1 MSKSQIA
8 TGGIADDAVSTAK
21 VLNDSR
27 IVTPLIIN
35 GDMAVAQRGTSA
47 TGLGASAGYNTC
59 DRWKLEV
66 EGSPSA
72 RFTQTQSTDVPTG
85 QGFTTSL
92 KMDCTTA
99 AGSPDADDAL
109 AITYR
114 IEAQD
119 LQLLRYGTSSAKK
132 ITLSFWVNATKT
144 GTHAIWIYQND
155 DSRSQAQTYT
165 VNSTNTWEKKTV
177 VFAADTTGVID
188 NNNGEGF
195 RINWWLTAGSNFT
208 SGTLATTWQSHTAAN
223 NAVGQVNNADST
235 DNNWYITGVQ
245 MEIGEFDSDT
255 IPPFP
260 FESYESN
267 LKKCRRYL
275 QYVCGTSN
283 IGELTGGFRATGS
296 AQCGMQFTTPMR
308 AAPSVSL
315 VGLRLHDLNDGDN
328 LDVTSIGVVNGSSS
342 NGTWLNMNN
351 SGTGTVAGVCILYGY
366 NASPTSN
373 VQSYGIKV
381 DAEL

>member
-1 MSKSQIA
+1 MSITKV
-8 TGGIADDAVSTAK
+8 TDGGLDR
-21 VLNDSR
+21 SR

-35 GDMAVAQRGTSA
+35 GDMSVAQRGTSA
-47 TGLGASAGYNTC
+47 TGLGASSGYNTC
-59 DRWKLEV
+59 DRWKLVV

-155 DSRSQAQTYT
+155 DARSQAQTYT
-165 VNSTNTWEKKTV
+165 VNTTNTWEKKTV

-195 RINWWLTAGSNFT
+195 RISWWLTAGSNFT

-245 MEIGEFDSDT
+245 MEIGEFDTNT

-260 FESYESN
+260 FESRDSN
-267 LKKCRRYL
+267 LRRCKRYFQIYMDASESL
-275 QYVCGTSN
+275 KD
-283 IGELTGGFRATGS
+283 LMGGHIHDNDTFRMTMLWPVEFRATPSLSSSSSGS
-296 AQCGMQFTTPMR
+296 ADHWRVITSSINTNYGSAVTFGGTNKSGQFTLVDTGGTDMSSHVDDPGYMQN
-308 AAPSVSL
+308 AVSSCYL
-315 VGLRLHDLNDGDN
+315 KL
-328 LDVTSIGVVNGSSS
+328 
-342 NGTWLNMNN
+342 
-351 SGTGTVAGVCILYGY
+351 
-366 NASPTSN
+366 
-373 VQSYGIKV
+373 

>member
-1 MSKSQIA
+1 MSITKV
-8 TGGIADDAVSTAK
+8 TDAGLDK
-21 VLNDSR
+21 SR

-35 GDMAVAQRGTSA
+35 GDMSVAQRATSA
-47 TGLGASAGYNTC
+47 TGLGASSGYNTC
-59 DRWKLEV
+59 DRWKLVV

-109 AITYR
+109 GVQTLL
-114 IEAQD
+114 EAQN

-155 DSRSQAQTYT
+155 DNRSQAQTYT
-165 VNSTNTWEKKTV
+165 VNTTNTWEKKTV

-195 RINWWLTAGSNFT
+195 RITWWITTGTNRT
-208 SGTLATTWQSHTAAN
+208 SGTLATTWESHSNAN
-223 NAVGQVNNADST
+223 VAVGQVNNADST

-245 MEIGEFDSDT
+245 MEIGEFDTNT
-255 IPPFP
+255 IPSFP
-260 FESYESN
+260 FESFAN
-267 LKKCRRYL
+267 NFIKCQRYC
-275 QYVCGTSN
+275 QVFKTENAYGMMSPASVNSSTVANGIFTFP
-283 IGELTGGFRATGS
+283 TYFRAIPSLSTSGS
-296 AQCGMQFTTPMR
+296 FGLYSGDGGDA
-308 AAPSVSL
+308 VS
-315 VGLRLHDLNDGDN
+315 
-328 LDVTSIGVVNGSSS
+328 GVVIDANSDDPSRLVCTISGS
-342 NGTWLNMNN
+342 GFTDN
-351 SGTGTVAGVCILYGY
+351 SAAFFRAENDSDAKMTF
-366 NASPTSN
+366 
-373 VQSYGIKV
+373 

>member
-35 GDMAVAQRGTSA
+35 GDMAVAQRATSA
-47 TGLGASAGYNTC
+47 SGLGASSGYNTC
-59 DRWKLEV
+59 DRWNFEK

-72 RFTQTQSTDVPTG
+72 RFTQSQDTDVPTG

-99 AGSPDADDAL
+99 AGSPDADDA
-109 AITYR
+109 ISIQQK

-132 ITLSFWVNATKT
+132 VTLSFWVKATKT
-144 GTHAIWIYQND
+144 GTNAIWIYQND
-155 DSRSQAQTYT
+155 DNRSQAQTYT
-165 VNSTNTWEKKTV
+165 VNSSNTWEKKVV

-208 SGTLATTWQSHTAAN
+208 SGTLSTTWQSHVAAN

-235 DNNWYITGVQ
+235 SNNWYITGVQ
-245 MEIGEFDSDT
+245 LEVGEFDSDT

-260 FESYESN
+260 FESFSN
-267 LKKCRRYL
+267 NLHKCRRYFVKSPKTDGL
-275 QYVCGTSN
+275 NHYSLHDMFTYDNSN
-283 IGELTGGFRATGS
+283 CYAGYIFNP
-296 AQCGMQFTTPMR
+296 PMR
-308 AAPSVSL
+308 AAPTISQTTAAEFL
-315 VGLRLHDLNDGDN
+315 
-328 LDVTSIGVVNGSSS
+328 T
-342 NGTWLNMNN
+342 NGTDKSITTDMLYSSQKDNETARIRFYDGNAFSDQN
-351 SGTGTVAGVCILYGY
+351 GKVGILQNGTFKFE
-366 NASPTSN
+366 S
-373 VQSYGIKV
+373 
-381 DAEL
+381 EL

>member
-1 MSKSQIA
+1 MSITKV
-8 TGGIADDAVSTAK
+8 TDAG
-21 VLNDSR
+21 LDRNR
-27 IVTPLIIN
+27 IVTPLIVN
-35 GDMAVAQRGTSA
+35 GDMSVAQRGTSA

-72 RFTQTQSTDVPTG
+72 RFTQSQSTDVPTG
-85 QGFTTSL
+85 EGFTTSL

-245 MEIGEFDSDT
+245 LEVGEFDSDT

-260 FESYESN
+260 FESFSSNRYRCLRYYEQYDYN
-267 LKKCRRYL
+267 ENARYMCSAGGQSGSQVEGVFSYEVEKRATPTLSTSGNNFELVSFGGTTSTGQGL
-275 QYVCGTSN
+275 QFDGQTTKQSLLYNNG
-283 IGELTGGFRATGS
+283 LTGHTEGHFGRIKIESGGS
-296 AQCGMQFTTPMR
+296 
-308 AAPSVSL
+308 
-315 VGLRLHDLNDGDN
+315 
-328 LDVTSIGVVNGSSS
+328 
-342 NGTWLNMNN
+342 
-351 SGTGTVAGVCILYGY
+351 LY
-366 NASPTSN
+366 
-373 VQSYGIKV
+373 I

>member
-1 MSKSQIA
+1 MTITKV
-8 TGGIADDAVSTAK
+8 TDAGLDK
-21 VLNDSR
+21 SR

-35 GDMAVAQRGTSA
+35 GDMAVAQRTTST
-47 TGLGASAGYNTC
+47 TGVGADVGHFAC

-165 VNSTNTWEKKTV
+165 VNTTNTWEKKTV

-245 MEIGEFDSDT
+245 MEIGEFDTNT
-255 IPPFP
+255 IPSFP
-260 FESYESN
+260 FESFENN
-267 LKKCRRYL
+267 LKKCQRYYQKIAEGNSKRWDL
-275 QYVCGTSN
+275 VSSARTTSYVDFVFPCTVV
-283 IGELTGGFRATGS
+283 
-296 AQCGMQFTTPMR
+296 MR
-308 AAPSVSL
+308 AQPTLDAVSGTEYYY
-315 VGLRLHDLNDGDN
+315 VY
-328 LDVTSIGVVNGSSS
+328 SS
-342 NGTWLNMNN
+342 NGGYDKFSVPVIN
-351 SGTGTVAGVCILYGY
+351 SNYNEGSTLVTGYYSGGSYTAGDSLF
-366 NASPTSN
+366 ASTDDS
-373 VQSYGIKV
+373 SAYLAL

>member
-1 MSKSQIA
+1 MSITKV
-8 TGGIADDAVSTAK
+8 TDAG
-21 VLNDSR
+21 LDRSR

-35 GDMAVAQRGTSA
+35 GDMSVAQRGTSA
-47 TGLGASAGYNTC
+47 TGLGASSGYNTC
-59 DRWKLEV
+59 DRWRFEK

-72 RFTQTQSTDVPTG
+72 RFTQSQDTDVPTG

-99 AGSPDADDAL
+99 AGSPDADDA
-109 AITYR
+109 ISIQQK

-132 ITLSFWVNATKT
+132 ITLSFWVKATKT
-144 GTHAIWIYQND
+144 GTNAIWIYQND
-155 DSRSQAQTYT
+155 DNRSQAQTYT
-165 VNSTNTWEKKTV
+165 VNSSNTWEKKVV

-195 RINWWLTAGSNFT
+195 RINWWLTAGSNYT
-208 SGTLATTWQSHTAAN
+208 SGTLSTTWQSHVAAN

-245 MEIGEFDSDT
+245 MEIGEFDTNT

-260 FESYESN
+260 FESRDSN
-267 LKKCRRYL
+267 LRRCKRYFQIYMDASESL
-275 QYVCGTSN
+275 KDHM
-283 IGELTGGFRATGS
+283 GGHIHDNDTFRMSMLWPVEFRATPSLSSSSSGS
-296 AQCGMQFTTPMR
+296 ADHWRVITSSINTNYGSAVTFGGSNKSGQFTLVDTGGTDMSSHVDDPGYMMN
-308 AAPSVSL
+308 AVSSCYL
-315 VGLRLHDLNDGDN
+315 KL
-328 LDVTSIGVVNGSSS
+328 
-342 NGTWLNMNN
+342 
-351 SGTGTVAGVCILYGY
+351 
-366 NASPTSN
+366 
-373 VQSYGIKV
+373 

>member
-1 MSKSQIA
+1 MSITKV
-8 TGGIADDAVSTAK
+8 TDAG
-21 VLNDSR
+21 LDRSR

-35 GDMAVAQRGTSA
+35 GDMSVAQRATSA

-114 IEAQD
+114 IESQD

-155 DSRSQAQTYT
+155 DNRSQAQTYT
-165 VNSTNTWEKKTV
+165 VNTTNTWEKKTV

-208 SGTLATTWQSHTAAN
+208 SGTLATTWQSNTAAN

-245 MEIGEFDSDT
+245 MEIGEFDTNT
-255 IPPFP
+255 IPTFP
-260 FESYESN
+260 FESFDNNLRKCQRYYEIANSGGAATYMWTGSN
-267 LKKCRRYL
+267 RSTTQAQGGWRY
-275 QYVCGTSN
+275 QTRKRTTPSVA
-283 IGELTGGFRATGS
+283 LTGTAS
-296 AQCGMQFTTPMR
+296 
-308 AAPSVSL
+308 
-315 VGLRLHDLNDGDN
+315 GLRVHTTGGGNENAVGI
-328 LDVTSIGVVNGSSS
+328 SVNG
-342 NGTWLNMNN
+342 T
-351 SGTGTVAGVCILYGY
+351 
-366 NASPTSN
+366 ASPITAWINTN
-373 VQSYGIKV
+373 VSSGLTQHYPSIVYDNDHTFAIYA

>member
-21 VLNDSR
+21 IFNDNR

-35 GDMAVAQRGTSA
+35 GDMTVAQRATSA
-47 TGLGASAGYNTC
+47 SGLGASSGYNTC
-59 DRWKLEV
+59 DRWNFEK

-72 RFTQTQSTDVPTG
+72 RFTQSQDTDVPTG

-99 AGSPDADDAL
+99 AGSPDADDA
-109 AITYR
+109 ISIQQK

-132 ITLSFWVNATKT
+132 VTLSFWVKATKT
-144 GTHAIWIYQND
+144 GTNAIWIYQND
-155 DSRSQAQTYT
+155 DNRSQAQTYT
-165 VNSTNTWEKKTV
+165 VNSSNTWEKKVV

-195 RINWWLTAGSNFT
+195 RINWWLTAGSNYT
-208 SGTLATTWQSHTAAN
+208 SGTLSTTWQSHVAAN

-235 DNNWYITGVQ
+235 SNNWYITGVQ
-245 MEIGEFDSDT
+245 LEVGEFDSDT

-260 FESYESN
+260 FESFSN
-267 LKKCRRYL
+267 NLHKCRRYFVKSPKTDGL
-275 QYVCGTSN
+275 NHYALHDMFAYDNSN
-283 IGELTGGFRATGS
+283 CFAGYIFNP
-296 AQCGMQFTTPMR
+296 PMR
-308 AAPSVSL
+308 DAPSISQTTAAEFL
-315 VGLRLHDLNDGDN
+315 
-328 LDVTSIGVVNGSSS
+328 T
-342 NGTWLNMNN
+342 NGTDKSITTDM
-351 SGTGTVAGVCILYGY
+351 LYGSHKDNETARIRFY
-366 NASPTSN
+366 DGNAFSDQN
-373 VQSYGIKV
+373 GKV
-381 DAEL
+381 GFLQNGTFIFESEL

>member
-47 TGLGASAGYNTC
+47 TDLGASSGYNTC
-59 DRWKLEV
+59 DRWNLEK

-72 RFTQTQSTDVPTG
+72 RFTQSQDTDVPTG

-99 AGSPDADDAL
+99 AGSPDADDA
-109 AITYR
+109 ISIQQK
-114 IEAQD
+114 IEAQN

-132 ITLSFWVNATKT
+132 VTLSFWVKATKT
-144 GTHAIWIYQND
+144 GTNAIWIYQND
-155 DSRSQAQTYT
+155 DNRSQAQTYT
-165 VNSTNTWEKKTV
+165 VNSSNTWEKKVV

-208 SGTLATTWQSHTAAN
+208 SGTLSTTWQSNTTAN

-245 MEIGEFDSDT
+245 LEVGEFDSDT

-260 FESYESN
+260 FESFESN
-267 LKKCRRYL
+267 QLKCKRYF
-275 QYVCGTSN
+275 QV
-283 IGELTGGFRATGS
+283 IGDGAS
-296 AQCGMQFTTPMR
+296 
-308 AAPSVSL
+308 PSEFFASVA
-315 VGLRLHDLNDGDN
+315 NY
-328 LDVTSIGVVNGSSS
+328 
-342 NGTWLNMNN
+342 NGTYIFGTYRFMPEMRSAPTISSVTGTNYYAVNVNSTADSFNEVKGQDADSRSCQLYADANV
-351 SGTGTVAGVCILYGY
+351 SGTAGHAGQMKTD
-366 NASPTSN
+366 NASA
-373 VQSYGIKV
+373 KV
-381 DAEL
+381 TADAEL

>member
-35 GDMAVAQRGTSA
+35 GDMAVAQRATSA
-47 TGLGASAGYNTC
+47 SGLGASSGYNTC
-59 DRWKLEV
+59 DRWNFEK

-72 RFTQTQSTDVPTG
+72 RFTQSQDTDVPTG

-99 AGSPDADDAL
+99 AGSPDADDA
-109 AITYR
+109 ISIQQK
-114 IEAQD
+114 IEAQN

-132 ITLSFWVNATKT
+132 VTLSFWVKATKT
-144 GTHAIWIYQND
+144 GTNAIWIYQND
-155 DSRSQAQTYT
+155 DNRSQAQTYT
-165 VNSTNTWEKKTV
+165 VNSSNTWEKKVV

-208 SGTLATTWQSHTAAN
+208 SGTLSTTWQSHVAAN

-235 DNNWYITGVQ
+235 SNNWYITGVQ
-245 MEIGEFDSDT
+245 LEVGEFDSDT

-260 FESYESN
+260 FESFSN
-267 LKKCRRYL
+267 NLHKCRRYFVKSPKTDGL
-275 QYVCGTSN
+275 NHYSLHDMFTYDNSN
-283 IGELTGGFRATGS
+283 CYAGYIFNP
-296 AQCGMQFTTPMR
+296 PMR
-308 AAPSVSL
+308 AAPTISQTTAAEFL
-315 VGLRLHDLNDGDN
+315 
-328 LDVTSIGVVNGSSS
+328 T
-342 NGTWLNMNN
+342 NGTDKSITTDMLYSSQKDNETARIRFYDGNAFSDQN
-351 SGTGTVAGVCILYGY
+351 GKVGILQNGTFKFE
-366 NASPTSN
+366 S
-373 VQSYGIKV
+373 
-381 DAEL
+381 EL